1 MENLAVVCN
10 QPQNM
15 YWVFIKLMD
24 HAMVYYK
31 IIANIYIL
39 LRFWNLWVNLLVLEG
54 SLLLLVFFW
63 GVWGGGGGGGKNPSQ
78 ETSYKGQRLYEVF
91 KYVIIM

>member
-54 SLLLLVFFW
+54 SLLLVFFL
-63 GVWGGGGGGGKNPSQ
+63 GGGVGESGGSKNPSQ
-78 ETSYKGQRLYEVF
+78 ETTYKGQRL
-91 KYVIIM
+91 